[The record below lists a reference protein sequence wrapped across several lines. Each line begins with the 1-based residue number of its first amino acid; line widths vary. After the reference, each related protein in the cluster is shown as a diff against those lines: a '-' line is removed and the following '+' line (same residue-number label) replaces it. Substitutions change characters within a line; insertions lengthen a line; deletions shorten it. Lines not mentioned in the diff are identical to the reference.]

1 VSGSLAGI
9 FSTGRLLRYGVT
21 GLLSAA
27 THMGVLVLL
36 VEYASWRPIWA
47 STVGFVASVA
57 VSYLLQRSWV
67 FESSTPIRTSFPRF
81 TIVALVALG
90 LNTVILAVGTEFMS
104 AYYVVVQAV
113 ALIAI
118 PVSNY
123 ILNSLW
129 TFRA

>member
-1 VSGSLAGI
+1 VNSV
-9 FSTGRLLRYGVT
+9 TGMFGVARLVRYGVT

-36 VEYASWRPIWA
+36 VEFAAWRPVWA
-47 STVGFVASVA
+47 STVGFLASVA
-57 VSYLLQRSWV
+57 VSYLLQRAWV
-67 FESSTPIRTSFPRF
+67 FESSTPMRTSFPRF
-81 TIVALVALG
+81 ATVALVALF
-90 LNTVILAVGTEFMS
+90 LNTLILAVGTEFFT

-129 TFRA
+129 TFRN